1 MENEQIIRQ
10 VAAEVGVP
18 AHISLAFAQAESN
31 GRMVYGHDAGGVH
44 STRDGAVTVDGIEW
58 PKGSN
63 IPVTDASFRE
73 LERRVAAGEKSNG
86 VGIMQITYPG
96 FFPDARK
103 KGLNLATAADN
114 IRYGLTLIR
123 GYLAAAPDGVDPLTY
138 AASRYNKGSVY
149 SGPYHYT
156 DRVNAY
162 ATAWAASDW
171 QTPQEGI
178 MPTIHPRSAW
188 TTVDPKGVTR
198 VTWSRIN
205 IVNIHW
211 PGTAGKIARDTASIA
226 RALRGWQRFHTDPKP
241 KGRGWR
247 DIAYSVAV
255 DLNGDVWELRGW
267 DVQDGGV
274 ANRSD
279 DVTILL
285 IMGKDDTMTDQMKA
299 GVLWCMGE
307 FERRK
312 GGSLR
317 RTYHGA
323 LQSTDCP
330 GPEATAWALA
340 GFPPPT
346 ADPLVATDPLAYP
359 EVALGRHP
367 KLPGRVDRHPA
378 VATVQR
384 ILGLTADGAFGP
396 ATETAVKAFQASRGL
411 TADGIVGRDTWA
423 ALVAKP
429 APAPEPQP
437 VPEENTVALSDADID
452 RIADAVW
459 KRLITVPDGTQVN
472 AGTALGGLRNDLRI
486 VRSKLDDDFR
496 RTLGV

>member
-18 AHISLAFAQAESN
+18 AHVALAFAQAESN

-86 VGIMQITYPG
+86 VGIMQITYRG
-96 FFPDARK
+96 FFPDARA
-103 KGLNLATAADN
+103 KGLDLATAADN
-114 IRYGLTLIR
+114 VRYGLTLIR
-123 GYLAAAPDGVDPLTY
+123 GYLAAAPEGVDPLTY

-162 ATAWAASDW
+162 ARAWALLEP
-171 QTPQEGI
+171 TKPQGGS

-198 VTWSRIN
+198 VVWSRIN

-211 PGTAGKIARDTASIA
+211 PGTAGKIARDAASIA
-226 RALRGWQRFHTDPKP
+226 GALRGWQRFHMDPKP

-247 DIAYSVAV
+247 DIAYNVAV

-274 ANRSD
+274 ADRSD

-285 IMGKDDTMTDQMKA
+285 IMGKDDVMTDQMKA
-299 GVLWCMGE
+299 SVLWCMGE

-317 RTYHGA
+317 RTYHGD

-330 GPEATAWALA
+330 GPEATAWARA

-346 ADPLVATDPLAYP
+346 TPTTTTTEEDMPTPADLLNAPIPRQGSAAGTDTTLAWEIGYLPANFAGLQASLAALSGQVAGLAAAASDETDLDKIAAAAKAGAEEALTASQGPLAAAV
-359 EVALGRHP
+359 EDLTSALDQLDP
-367 KLPGRVDRHPA
+367 AEITQAVSEA
-378 VATVQR
+378 VARLRV
-384 ILGLTADGAFGP
+384 
-396 ATETAVKAFQASRGL
+396 
-411 TADGIVGRDTWA
+411 IV
-423 ALVAKP
+423 
-429 APAPEPQP
+429 APA
-437 VPEENTVALSDADID
+437 EEATH
-452 RIADAVW
+452 
-459 KRLITVPDGTQVN
+459 G
-472 AGTALGGLRNDLRI
+472 
-486 VRSKLDDDFR
+486 
-496 RTLGV
+496 